1 MFVRHSVHVNNPIE
15 VCSAA
20 LTSGPRKWLPRL
32 ASQNVSAVGPRI
44 AGVPLRKKVAF
55 EVGEPVTTGSWTE
68 VPLTWKATFPKPLF
82 PVMVGR
88 VELEAVDPNATRLT
102 VSGMYES
109 PLGRLGKQLDEALM
123 HNVAQATVKEL
134 AESIAA
140 RIDTEALRMQKALR
154 EGAIRP

>member
-1 MFVRHSVHVNNPIE
+1 M
-15 VCSAA
+15 
-20 LTSGPRKWLPRL
+20 
-32 ASQNVSAVGPRI
+32 
-44 AGVPLRKKVAF
+44 
-55 EVGEPVTTGSWTE
+55 TTGSWTE

-82 PVMVGR
+82 PEMVGK
-88 VELEAVDPNATRLT
+88 VELAAVDPKATRLT
-102 VSGMYES
+102 VSGMYEP

-134 AESIAA
+134 AESIAR